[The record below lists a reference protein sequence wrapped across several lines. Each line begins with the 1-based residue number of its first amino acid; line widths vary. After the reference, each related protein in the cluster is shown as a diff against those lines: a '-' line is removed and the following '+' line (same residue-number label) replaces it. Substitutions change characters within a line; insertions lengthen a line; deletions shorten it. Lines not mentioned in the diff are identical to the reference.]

1 MMSAWTKRS
10 EYRGGFKSLC
20 LTRARPTSRR
30 ETDDTQGCVG
40 TKRNLPKTQE
50 HKNAE
55 SAQAQSGTGSGR
67 VGALASV

>member
-1 MMSAWTKRS
+1 MDKAQ
-10 EYRGGFKSLC
+10 
-20 LTRARPTSRR
+20 RASQWLQVTLFDRPTSRR

-50 HKNAE
+50 PKNAE